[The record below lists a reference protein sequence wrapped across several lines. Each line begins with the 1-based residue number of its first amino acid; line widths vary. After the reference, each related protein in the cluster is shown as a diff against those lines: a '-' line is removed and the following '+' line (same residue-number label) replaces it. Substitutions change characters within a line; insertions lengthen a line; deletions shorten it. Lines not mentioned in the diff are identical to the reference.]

1 MIPFCYW
8 GDNMT
13 EEKVQMVI
21 RLTEAEREQVK
32 ELASKENKSMN
43 QYVLDSIL
51 YQNDSSDST
60 STADSIDGIILRE
73 QLAVKD
79 SQIKELQKLLNQQQ
93 QLSLSDKAELQKL
106 QLKLHDNTLEPPNEQ
121 KKTFWQRVF
130 NL

>member
-21 RLTEAEREQVK
+21 RLTIQERELIK
-32 ELASKENKSMN
+32 EQAEQANKSMN

-51 YQNDSSDST
+51 YQNDTD
-60 STADSIDGIILRE
+60 DSIDGIIVRE

-93 QLSLSDKAELQKL
+93 QLTLSDKAELQE
-106 QLKLHDNTLEPPNEQ
+106 LKLKLNDNTLEPSNEQ

>member
-1 MIPFCYW
+1 
-8 GDNMT
+8 
-13 EEKVQMVI
+13 MVI

-32 ELASKENKSMN
+32 VLASKENKSMN

-51 YQNDSSDST
+51 YQNGSSDST
-60 STADSIDGIILRE
+60 STDDNIDSIIVRE

-93 QLSLSDKAELQKL
+93 QLTLSDKAELQE
-106 QLKLHDNTLEPPNEQ
+106 LKLHASTLEPPNEQ

>member
-32 ELASKENKSMN
+32 VLASKENKSMN
-43 QYVLDSIL
+43 QYVIDKVLA
-51 YQNDSSDST
+51 QNDSKEVDNDIAVNVLS
-60 STADSIDGIILRE
+60 E
-73 QLAVKD
+73 QIATKD
-79 SQIKELQKLLNQQQ
+79 KQISMKDEQIQKMQQLLSQQQ
-93 QLSLSDKAELQKL
+93 ELSLFDKKEKERSQLELKEEVPKNFFQKI
-106 QLKLHDNTLEPPNEQ
+106 
-121 KKTFWQRVF
+121 F

>member
-32 ELASKENKSMN
+32 VLASKENKSMN

-60 STADSIDGIILRE
+60 STADSIDGIIVRA
-73 QLAVKD
+73 QLAIKD

-93 QLSLSDKAELQKL
+93 QLTLSDKAELQELK
-106 QLKLHDNTLEPPNEQ
+106 LKLHDNTSEPPNEQ
-121 KKTFWQRVF
+121 KKTFWERVF

>member
-32 ELASKENKSMN
+32 VLASKENKSMN
-43 QYVLDSIL
+43 QYVLDKVL
-51 YQNDSSDST
+51 AENDSKEGDDDMTINVLSK
-60 STADSIDGIILRE
+60 

-106 QLKLHDNTLEPPNEQ
+106 QLKLHDNTLEPSKEQ